1 MKIEAT
7 KGINDLLEHYT
18 DLFWGIGYFGWQ
30 ISSIYALYVTYKYSF
45 LSLIV
50 YILVF
55 ILSGWSNHI
64 VLKNYIDDPRPSDST
79 PFLSSEHFRKG
90 TNGMPSGHA
99 QQTAFALT
107 LAYLLSN
114 QYLYQSIALFL
125 ITVYQRYV
133 FKNHTIPQLFVGSII
148 GFVIGYLTFLLISFI
163 DKQSF
168 VSYESSPTKKNSF
181 NFQSS
186 DNQIIPFQI

>member
-64 VLKNYIDDPRPSDST
+64 VLKNYIDDPRPFDST
-79 PFLSSEHFRKG
+79 PFLSSEHFRKR